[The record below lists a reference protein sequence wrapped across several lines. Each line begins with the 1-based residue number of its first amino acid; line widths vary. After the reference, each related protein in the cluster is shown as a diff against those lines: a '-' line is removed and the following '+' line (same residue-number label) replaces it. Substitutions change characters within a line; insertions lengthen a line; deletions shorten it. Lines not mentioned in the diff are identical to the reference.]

1 MEPWDDRA
9 GSHRRCGS
17 GRCGWCWRS
26 RTRTT
31 RNGRRSNRS
40 RGRSGVRPRRCGSG
54 CGSVSGTTASA
65 RGDDGRAAAAAR
77 ARARESGAAP
87 GERDPAEGVRVFRPG
102 GARPPTEVMVAFID
116 AEREAH
122 GIEPICAQLPIAP
135 STYYAQK
142 AQARDPAKRSA
153 RAQRDAALRDAIQR
167 VWQANFRVYGVA
179 KVWRQ
184 LRREGIPVARCT
196 VARLMRALGVRGA
209 VRGRAFTITTSA
221 AEAAARPG
229 DLVQRTFTAT
239 RPNRLWVADLTYVAT
254 WRGFVYVAFVID
266 VLARRIVGWRTPA
279 EALDEHLRSI
289 QKSSVATTG

>member
-1 MEPWDDRA
+1 
-9 GSHRRCGS
+9 
-17 GRCGWCWRS
+17 
-26 RTRTT
+26 
-31 RNGRRSNRS
+31 
-40 RGRSGVRPRRCGSG
+40 
-54 CGSVSGTTASA
+54 
-65 RGDDGRAAAAAR
+65 
-77 ARARESGAAP
+77 
-87 GERDPAEGVRVFRPG
+87 
-102 GARPPTEVMVAFID
+102 MVAFID

-122 GIEPICAQLPIAP
+122 GVEPICAQLLIAP

-153 RAQRDAALRDAIQR
+153 RAQRDATLRDAIQR

-221 AEAAARPG
+221 AEAAARPA

-266 VLARRIVGWRTPA
+266 VFARRIVGWRTPA

>member
-1 MEPWDDRA
+1 
-9 GSHRRCGS
+9 SHRRCGS

-122 GIEPICAQLPIAP
+122 GVEPICAQLPIAP
-135 STYYAQK
+135 ATYYAQK

-153 RAQRDAALRDAIQR
+153 RAQR
-167 VWQANFRVYGVA
+167 
-179 KVWRQ
+179 
-184 LRREGIPVARCT
+184 
-196 VARLMRALGVRGA
+196 
-209 VRGRAFTITTSA
+209 
-221 AEAAARPG
+221 
-229 DLVQRTFTAT
+229 
-239 RPNRLWVADLTYVAT
+239 VAT
-254 WRGFVYVAFVID
+254 LRGFVDVAFVID
-266 VLARRIVGWRTPA
+266 VFARRIVGWRVDTT
-279 EALDEHLRSI
+279 LRSDLALECAGASPARAPGPGWPRSP
-289 QKSSVATTG
+289 QRSRDAVPLDSLHGASGRRRP